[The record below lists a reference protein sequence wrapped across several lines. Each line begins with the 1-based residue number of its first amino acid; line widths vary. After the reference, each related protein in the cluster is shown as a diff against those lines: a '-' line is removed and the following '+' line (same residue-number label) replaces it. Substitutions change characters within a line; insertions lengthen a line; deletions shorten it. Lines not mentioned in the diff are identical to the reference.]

1 MDQTD
6 SHNEL
11 VSKREWLLMPGE
23 SPVTL
28 SLNVLDAMDVTSGKG
43 VVFVR
48 VAPLP
53 HARSDSRPDFRVV
66 AGRPHAVE
74 ALPNDYRCEQIP
86 YEGGTLGRHRA
97 LMAAERRWRAY
108 VPGRDGLLLSNTW
121 GDRNRDAR
129 LNESFGLP
137 ITVCTNRFAE
147 ANLYL
152 LMDVLLSGGV
162 FRLAIENATTP
173 FQVWM
178 PECWTWDDN
187 LCEHIYQPPE

>member
-1 MDQTD
+1 MYP
-6 SHNEL
+6 S
-11 VSKREWLLMPGE
+11 REPFGDAVHF
-23 SPVTL
+23 VT
-28 SLNVLDAMDVTSGKG
+28 NGVTSLSKSYTVLG
-43 VVFVR
+43 VDIEN
-48 VAPLP
+48 
-53 HARSDSRPDFRVV
+53 ARGP
-66 AGRPHAVE
+66 
-74 ALPNDYRCEQIP
+74 
-86 YEGGTLGRHRA
+86 
-97 LMAAERRWRAY
+97 M
-108 VPGRDGLLLSNTW
+108 LSEYN
-121 GDRNRDAR
+121 A

-187 LCEHIYQPPE
+187 LCEHIYQPPELLLDSESQDKRHFTMRQWLSLAARRGDGRGLSVFLLAGGDRPQETHLPIG